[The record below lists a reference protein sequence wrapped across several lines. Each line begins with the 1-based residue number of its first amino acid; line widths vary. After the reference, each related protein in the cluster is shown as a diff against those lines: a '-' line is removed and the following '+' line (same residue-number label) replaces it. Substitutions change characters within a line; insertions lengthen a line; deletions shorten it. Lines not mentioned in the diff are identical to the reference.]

1 MKESVRKRRDSI
13 INVAYIAMV
22 IGLVYIFVKYLFGFT
37 APFLFAFFFAI
48 ILQKPLRW
56 LDKKTKN
63 KCHALWSILLVL
75 VCLAII
81 IGPVV
86 TALVLIGKEIAGF
99 VSYLFGQLSDFPAF
113 LATLQNELLDFLDF
127 LPDGIYTSVSDSI
140 TDVFSRLIDNFD
152 LSVFNIDF
160 KSLTSGLSTGISG
173 VFSVVKN
180 IPYFI
185 VGIIIGVIAWI
196 FFTKDYNYIVNFIKL
211 QLPEGKK
218 NLLSEMK
225 QIFSTTIL
233 KMVKAYGLIMFI
245 TFCEVLL
252 GLTILNLV
260 GIMNNSYI
268 IIIAACIAIFDI
280 LPVAG
285 AGGVLMP
292 WALVCVVLGN
302 VPQAIGLMVI
312 YVVISVI
319 RQYLEPKIVSGSLDV
334 HPIITLAGLYFG
346 AKIFGVIGIFI
357 VPLGVMTIKAFNDAG
372 RIHLYNSPKRN

>member
-1 MKESVRKRRDSI
+1 MKESVKKRRDSI
-13 INVAYIAMV
+13 INVAYIVMV
-22 IGLVYIFVKYLFGFT
+22 IGLVYVFVKYLFGYT
-37 APFLFAFFFAI
+37 APFLIAFFFAV

-63 KCHALWSILLVL
+63 KFHGIWSILLVL
-75 VCLAII
+75 VCVAII

-86 TALVLIGKEIAGF
+86 TILVLVGKEIAGF
-99 VSYLFGQLSDFPAF
+99 VSYLMGQLSDFPAF

-127 LPDGIYTSVSDSI
+127 LPDGIYTSISDSI

-152 LSVFNIDF
+152 LSMFNIDF
-160 KSLTSGLSTGISG
+160 KSITSGLSTGISG

-185 VGIIIGVIAWI
+185 IGIIIGIIAWI

-211 QLPEGKK
+211 QLPDGKK
-218 NLLSEMK
+218 NLLSEIK

-233 KMVKAYGLIMFI
+233 KMIRAYGLIMFI

-252 GLTILNLV
+252 GLTILNLT
-260 GIMNNSYI
+260 GIMNNRYI
-268 IIIAACIAIFDI
+268 IIIAACIAAFDI

-285 AGGVLMP
+285 AGGILMP

-302 VPQAIGLMVI
+302 VSQAVGLMVI
-312 YVVISVI
+312 YVAISVI

-357 VPLGVMTIKAFNDAG
+357 VPLGVMTLKAFNDAG
-372 RIHLYNSPKRN
+372 RIHLYKTPERN